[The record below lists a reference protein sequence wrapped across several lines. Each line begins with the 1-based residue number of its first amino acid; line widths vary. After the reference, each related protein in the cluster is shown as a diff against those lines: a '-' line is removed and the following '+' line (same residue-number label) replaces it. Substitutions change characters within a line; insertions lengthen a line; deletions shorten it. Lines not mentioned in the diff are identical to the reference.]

1 MSLEPVT
8 NLEKGPA
15 RFRNPSRTW
24 RRDPRVFG
32 TRHETREGTRAS
44 LEPVT
49 NLEKGS
55 ARLWNPSRTPRRDPR
70 VSGTRHEP
78 GEGTRAHP
86 TSRHQPQTHKK
97 PATPDG
103 FTEIYYKFDSAF
115 VMLGTTCFLRETTPS
130 SIAVFW
136 SSATSNA
143 RSTEENSDPNAR
155 ILELE
160 FRMSV
165 TINVNRS

>member
-15 RFRNPSRTW
+15 CLRNPSRIS
-24 RRDPRVFG
+24 RRDPRASG
-32 TRHETREGTRAS
+32 TRHETREGTRA
-44 LEPVT
+44 
-49 NLEKGS
+49 
-55 ARLWNPSRTPRRDPR
+55 
-70 VSGTRHEP
+70 
-78 GEGTRAHP
+78 HP
-86 TSRHQPQTHKK
+86 TSRHLPQTHKK

-155 ILELE
+155 TLELE

>member
-1 MSLEPVT
+1 MFPEPFT

-15 RFRNPSRTW
+15 RFRNPSR
-24 RRDPRVFG
+24 
-32 TRHETREGTRAS
+32 
-44 LEPVT
+44 
-49 NLEKGS
+49 N
-55 ARLWNPSRTPRRDPR
+55 PRRDPR
-70 VSGTRHEP
+70 VSGTLHETR
-78 GEGTRAHP
+78 EGTRVSPEPFMNLEKGPALIQPLDTNPKP
-86 TSRHQPQTHKK
+86 TKK
-97 PATPDG
+97 TATPDG

-143 RSTEENSDPNAR
+143 RSTEEDSDPNAR
-155 ILELE
+155 TLELE

>member
-1 MSLEPVT
+1 MRLMSEPVT
-8 NLEKGPA
+8 KLEKGPA
-15 RFRNPSRTW
+15 RFRNPSRNP
-24 RRDPRVFG
+24 RRDPRASG
-32 TRHETREGTRAS
+32 TRHEPREGTRAS
-44 LEPVT
+44 LEPFM
-49 NLEKGS
+49 NPEKGS
-55 ARLWNPSRTPRRDPR
+55 ACLWNPSRNLRRDPR
-70 VSGTRHEP
+70 VRHL
-78 GEGTRAHP
+78 
-86 TSRHQPQTHKK
+86 PQTHKK

-143 RSTEENSDPNAR
+143 RSTEEDSDPNAR
-155 ILELE
+155 TLELE